1 MNSWP
6 SRAYHVFSVLPGGAL
21 GGTPHSHAV
30 SVPGESSTCRSSSPP
45 RPPVHGESGTR
56 PPPSPSP
63 FSSSFSPATT
73 VSPS

>member
-1 MNSWP
+1 MNCWP
-6 SRAYHVFSVLPGGAL
+6 SRAYHVFSVVPGGAV
-21 GGTPHSHAV
+21 GGTPHTHAV

-73 VSPS
+73 VSSS